1 MRRADRPRTTLDL
14 GTGSTGRRPDMG
26 KKSKN
31 KRFAHPVAA
40 AAAVLGALGAIG
52 AVTYAARK
60 QSHTEPTA

>member
-1 MRRADRPRTTLDL
+1 
-14 GTGSTGRRPDMG
+14 MG